1 MSYKD
6 VFKRYEIKY
15 LITNEQFKIIK
26 DAMREHMEQD
36 KYGHSMIYNIY
47 YDTPEMYLVRRSN
60 EKPDYK
66 EKLRVRSYGT
76 AEKDSPVFVEIKKKY
91 DGVVYK
97 RRLSMKEHELSEFMN
112 SEVEKHNFEDGE
124 LSIDD
129 VTNHR
134 KAFKNSQIK
143 KEIDYFRSF
152 YEGIAPRV
160 FISYSREAYFSKTDK
175 DFRMTF
181 DSDISY
187 RDYDLTL
194 RKGPEG
200 KKIIGEDK
208 VLLEV
213 KTAMGIPRW
222 LLDIFTEQKIY
233 KTSFSKYGY
242 AYKDMIKVEKLKNTG
257 GINIV

>member
-15 LITNEQFKIIK
+15 LITHEQFNIIK
-26 DAMREHMEQD
+26 DAMQEHMEKD

-66 EKLRVRSYGT
+66 EKLRVRSYGA

-97 RRLSMKEHELSEFMN
+97 RRLSMQEQELAEFMGHN
-112 SEVEKHNFEDGE
+112 EESRELKHVDLNEDD
-124 LSIDD
+124 IKDK
-129 VTNHR
+129 
-134 KAFKNSQIK
+134 KAYKNSQIK
-143 KEIDYFRSF
+143 KEIDYFKSF
-152 YEGIAPRV
+152 YKGIAPRV
-160 FISYSREAYFSKTDK
+160 FISYNREAYFSKTDK

-181 DSDISY
+181 DFDISY

-200 KKIIGEDK
+200 KRLIGEED

-233 KTSFSKYGY
+233 KTSFSKYGN
-242 AYKDMIKVEKLKNTG
+242 AYKDMIAIEQ
-257 GINIV
+257 